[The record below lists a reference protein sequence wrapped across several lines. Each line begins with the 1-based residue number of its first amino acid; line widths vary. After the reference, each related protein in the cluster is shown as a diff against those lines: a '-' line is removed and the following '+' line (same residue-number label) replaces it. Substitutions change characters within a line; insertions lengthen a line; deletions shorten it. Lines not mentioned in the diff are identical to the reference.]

1 MHSNDFQ
8 CLAVRMKPLIEWIQ
22 IILIICV
29 TIIFLVIAF
38 DNDSLYGKEKA
49 VSEIS
54 AIVNPAFKYRSI
66 YAREVHNLVTE
77 RSDRIRAHRLNFKVV
92 LEGKDAS
99 ALISVIRRLEL
110 SHEDRIKVKRKY
122 EEYRRDPSS
131 VMLAEFLSTHPTML
145 EAFQDILKD
154 RDGITFSMTNSKYAS
169 IARIMGL
176 RVIPIRT
183 LHNNVW
189 PMYENQMHRP
199 GPLR

>member
-1 MHSNDFQ
+1 
-8 CLAVRMKPLIEWIQ
+8 MKPLIEWAQ
-22 IILIICV
+22 IILIIFA

-54 AIVNPAFKYRSI
+54 AIVNPAFKYRYI
-66 YAREVHNLVTE
+66 YAREAHNLVTE

-145 EAFQDILKD
+145 EAFQDILRD

-183 LHNNVW
+183 LHNNIW

>member
-1 MHSNDFQ
+1 
-8 CLAVRMKPLIEWIQ
+8 MKPLIEWIQ

-131 VMLAEFLSTHPTML
+131 VVLAEFLSTHPTML

>member
-1 MHSNDFQ
+1 MHLNDFQ
-8 CLAVRMKPLIEWIQ
+8 CLVVRMKPLIEWIQ

-54 AIVNPAFKYRSI
+54 AIVNPAFKYKSI

-110 SHEDRIKVKRKY
+110 SHEDRVQVKKKY

-131 VMLAEFLSTHPTML
+131 VMLAEFLSAHPTML
-145 EAFQDILKD
+145 EAFQEILRD

>member
-1 MHSNDFQ
+1 MN
-8 CLAVRMKPLIEWIQ
+8 AQ
-22 IILIICV
+22 IILRIICA

-38 DNDSLYGKEKA
+38 DNDSLYGKEKIK
-49 VSEIS
+49 SEIS

-92 LEGKDAS
+92 LEGKDAP

-131 VMLAEFLSTHPTML
+131 VMLAEFYV
-145 EAFQDILKD
+145 
-154 RDGITFSMTNSKYAS
+154 G
-169 IARIMGL
+169 
-176 RVIPIRT
+176 
-183 LHNNVW
+183 
-189 PMYENQMHRP
+189 
-199 GPLR
+199 

>member
-1 MHSNDFQ
+1 MFLNNFQHS
-8 CLAVRMKPLIEWIQ
+8 AVQVKHLIEWLQ
-22 IILIICV
+22 AILIFLATV
-29 TIIFLVIAF
+29 IFLVIAF
-38 DNDSLYGKEKA
+38 DNEAYGKEKKIT
-49 VSEIS
+49 SEIS

-92 LEGKDAS
+92 LEGKDAP

-110 SHEDRIKVKRKY
+110 SHEDRIQVKKKY
-122 EEYRRDPSS
+122 EEYRKDPSS
-131 VMLAEFLSTHPTML
+131 VILAEFLSAHPTML
-145 EAFQDILKD
+145 EAFQDILRD
-154 RDGITFSMTNSKYAS
+154 REGITFSMTNSKYAS

-176 RVIPIRT
+176 RVIPIKT

-189 PMYENQMHRP
+189 PMYENQLHRP

>member
-1 MHSNDFQ
+1 M
-8 CLAVRMKPLIEWIQ
+8 CLNNFPQSEQVKNLIDWIQ
-22 IILIICV
+22 AILV
-29 TIIFLVIAF
+29 LLATVIFLVIAF
-38 DNDSLYGKEKA
+38 DNDAYGKNKKI

-77 RSDRIRAHRLNFKVV
+77 RSDRIRAHHLNFKVV

-110 SHEDRIKVKRKY
+110 SHEDRIHVKRRYEKY
-122 EEYRRDPSS
+122 RKDPSS
-131 VMLAEFLSTHPTML
+131 VILAEFLSAHPTML
-145 EAFQDILKD
+145 EAFQDILRD
-154 RDGITFSMTNSKYAS
+154 RDGITFSMTNSKYTS

-189 PMYENQMHRP
+189 PMYETQMHRP

>member
-1 MHSNDFQ
+1 MFLSDSQHSVAQ
-8 CLAVRMKPLIEWIQ
+8 VKHLTEWIQ
-22 IILIICV
+22 AILLFPATV
-29 TIIFLVIAF
+29 IFLVIAF
-38 DNDSLYGKEKA
+38 DHDAYGENKKIE
-49 VSEIS
+49 SEIS

-92 LEGKDAS
+92 LKGKDAS

-110 SHEDRIKVKRKY
+110 SHEDRILIKRKY
-122 EEYRRDPSS
+122 EAFRKNPRS

-145 EAFQDILKD
+145 EAFQEILRD

-176 RVIPIRT
+176 RVIPIQT

-189 PMYENQMHRP
+189 PMYENQLHRP

>member
-1 MHSNDFQ
+1 MLLNNSQ
-8 CLAVRMKPLIEWIQ
+8 CSEIRMKPLIEWIQ
-22 IILIICV
+22 AILIFLATV
-29 TIIFLVIAF
+29 IFLVIAF
-38 DNDSLYGKEKA
+38 DNDSLYGKEK
-49 VSEIS
+49 VESEIS
-54 AIVNPAFKYRSI
+54 AIVNPAFKYKSI

-92 LEGKDAS
+92 LEGKDAP

-110 SHEDRIKVKRKY
+110 SHEDRIQVKRKY

-131 VMLAEFLSTHPTML
+131 VMLAEFLSAHPTML
-145 EAFQDILKD
+145 EAFQEILRD